1 MCFSGN
7 HRLSVHCK
15 WKRDEGLP
23 PEMDDF
29 GRYYAVLEHIFYAGV
44 KVCTV
49 RVIFIFFFEVKI

>member
-49 RVIFIFFFEVKI
+49 RVIFIFLK